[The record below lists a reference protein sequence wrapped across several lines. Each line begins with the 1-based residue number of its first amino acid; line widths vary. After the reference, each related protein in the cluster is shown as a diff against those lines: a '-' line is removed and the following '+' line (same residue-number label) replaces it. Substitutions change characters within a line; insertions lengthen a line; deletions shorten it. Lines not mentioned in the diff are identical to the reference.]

1 MRSEQKAEGRAYK
14 RAKRTSKCF
23 IRLKI
28 VWVWENREKYRGQK
42 KKSLTRHW
50 WTCGSL
56 GDRALLKTFEQR
68 VILKNNQLP
77 FQQHLMANGHLRF
90 NMPQNIGKTDVEA
103 EIQYSGHLMWRTD
116 SLEKTLMLRK
126 IEGRRRRA
134 QQRMRWLDGITD
146 SMNMSLSR
154 LWELVMHR
162 EAWCAA
168 VYGWQRVG
176 HDWAAELTD
185 WRYCSPIQNAPSLN

>member
-103 EIQYSGHLMWRTD
+103 ETPILWPPDAKSWLIWKDPDAGEDWGQEEKGTTEDEMVGWHHQLNGH
-116 SLEKTLMLRK
+116 
-126 IEGRRRRA
+126 GF
-134 QQRMRWLDGITD
+134 G
-146 SMNMSLSR
+146 
-154 LWELVMHR
+154 
-162 EAWCAA
+162 
-168 VYGWQRVG
+168 
-176 HDWAAELTD
+176 
-185 WRYCSPIQNAPSLN
+185 